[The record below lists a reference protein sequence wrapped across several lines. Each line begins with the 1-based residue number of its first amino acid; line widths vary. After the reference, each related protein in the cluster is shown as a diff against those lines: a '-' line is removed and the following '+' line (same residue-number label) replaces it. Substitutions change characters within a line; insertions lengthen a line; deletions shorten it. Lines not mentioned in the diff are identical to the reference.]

1 MEQIIILAL
10 FSAWFTHWFSPL
22 QKPKEWLIDR
32 YIRLCMRFNVP
43 SLMGLVVVLTCSKCF
58 GFWFGWFYTQSFTVG
73 LGVAMMSFL
82 ITFAV
87 NEIEY
92 RNGNRD

>member
-32 YIRLCMRFNVP
+32 YIRVLIKINALWLAPVAT
-43 SLMGLVVVLTCSKCF
+43 VLTCSKCF